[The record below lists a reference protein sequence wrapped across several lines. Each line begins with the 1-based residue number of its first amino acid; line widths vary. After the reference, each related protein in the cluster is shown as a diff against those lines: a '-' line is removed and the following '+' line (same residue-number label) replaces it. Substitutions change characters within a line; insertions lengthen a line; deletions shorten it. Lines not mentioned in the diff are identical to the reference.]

1 MTVTAAQI
9 AKLLSHAV
17 MGPPQAAAS
26 EAALKTAAVMSPPQ
40 TEVSEAKL
48 RAAAVMAPPQTH
60 LSLAKIRI
68 FAVITTKVIIV
79 PDYTWPQGG
88 FAGASALVPRRAKL
102 QPMPFNTT
110 GGQGFTNVEQ
120 VIANTPGRWRLDLTD
135 VRVKTDA
142 QRLAWEIMEIGL
154 QGRAKTV
161 LVPIFRWMTALVPW
175 PTGAGGVF
183 TSAATHY
190 AVPVILAFAETQML
204 EGVNTGTIRM
214 EQGAALQAGHV
225 FEFNQK
231 VYFITEITAN
241 GTTVT
246 SPIFPTYTVKFWPPM
261 RERIEINDQLE
272 FDNPKLRCRLEKDD
286 SMNIQGGWDYW
297 RRGSPSVSFLED
309 LTE

>member
-17 MGPPQAAAS
+17 MAPPQAAVSQAK
-26 EAALKTAAVMSPPQ
+26 LKSSAVMAPPQ
-40 TEVSEAKL
+40 TQVSAAKL
-48 RAAAVMAPPQTH
+48 RNAAVFAPPQTH
-60 LSLAKIRI
+60 LSLAKIRV

-88 FAGASALVPRRAKL
+88 AAGASALVPRRAKL

-120 VIANTPGRWRLDLTD
+120 VIANSPGRWRLDLTD

-142 QRLAWEIMEIGL
+142 QRMAWEIMEIGL

-161 LVPIFRWMTALVPW
+161 LVPIFRWMTNLVPW
-175 PTGAGGVF
+175 PSNAGGIY
-183 TSAATHY
+183 TSASTHY
-190 AVPVILAFAETQML
+190 ATPVILAYAETQML
-204 EGVNTGTIRM
+204 EGVVTGTIRM
-214 EQGAALQAGHV
+214 EQGGTLVAGHV

-231 VYFITEITAN
+231 VYFITEITAP

-246 SPIFPTYTVKFWPPM
+246 SPHFPTFTVKFWPPM

-286 SMNIQGGWDYW
+286 SMNIQGGWDNW